1 MLIFVNYNLL
11 HYPMNSIVVWLKRIF
26 TIQTIGLLVAIG
38 SLLVAIHQVWLDSDG
53 EPVACWNGTELPQN
67 ATTRTYVY
75 TATSEQIP
83 IAPLLVT
90 IDNPTQFTAHDVSTK
105 YQTTMQGV
113 KPAYSLDY
121 KTQAGLQGIELRN
134 AETTLPAFEQM
145 PAPINYAELM
155 GASGQINLSLRL
167 TYNGIETP
175 MLVNQQIFLKRFPAY
190 SLQANAATDA
200 RTSAPSD
207 AALYIYDP
215 LTGFQALNLSAIPS
229 ENTSTPNARPTEPA
243 KPAQPAVTPQKQQQ
257 EQPQVAAPSTPK
269 QETAVKSKPAKKKGG
284 THWTEVV
291 GIFLLVIGGGAMG
304 AFLYMPIGEVF
315 DKLYYQ
321 LFDHGFRINF
331 DALKWAFNNEFDNV
345 FGDMHLPNWL
355 SSILYALCIV
365 MGVLATLFYICAI
378 GFMLFSFGLLISKLF

>member
-1 MLIFVNYNLL
+1 
-11 HYPMNSIVVWLKRIF
+11 MNSIVVWLKRLF

-53 EPVACWNGTELPQN
+53 EPVVSWNGVELQQN

-105 YQTTMQGV
+105 YQATMQGV

-134 AETTLPAFEQM
+134 ADTTLPAFEQM
-145 PAPINYAELM
+145 SAPINYAELM
-155 GASGQINLSLRL
+155 GVSGQINLSLRL

-190 SLQANAATDA
+190 SLQANAVTDA
-200 RTSAPSD
+200 RAHTSSD
-207 AALYIYDP
+207 AALYMYDP
-215 LTGFQALNLSAIPS
+215 LTGFRPLYLSATPT
-229 ENTSTPNARPTEPA
+229 ENTTTPNAQPTQPTQ
-243 KPAQPAVTPQKQQQ
+243 PTQPAVTPQKQQQ
-257 EQPQVAAPSTPK
+257 EQPQVAAPTTPK

-284 THWTEVV
+284 THWIEVV
-291 GIFLLVIGGGAMG
+291 GFILLCIGGGVLG
-304 AFLYMPIGEVF
+304 AFLYMPSGEVF
-315 DKLYYQ
+315 DKL
-321 LFDHGFRINF
+321 FEHGFRIDF
-331 DALKWAFNNEFDNV
+331 DALKWAFDNEFDNV

-365 MGVLATLFYICAI
+365 MGVLATLLYICVI
-378 GFMLFSFGLLISKLF
+378 GVMLFSFGLLISKLF

>member
-1 MLIFVNYNLL
+1 
-11 HYPMNSIVVWLKRIF
+11 MNSIVVWLKRIF

-53 EPVACWNGTELPQN
+53 EPVVSWNGTELQQN

-75 TATSEQIP
+75 TATTEQIP

-105 YQTTMQGV
+105 YQATMQGV

-121 KTQAGLQGIELRN
+121 KTQAGLQGVELRN

-145 PAPINYAELM
+145 PAPINYAELT
-155 GASGQINLSLRL
+155 SPTGQINLSLRL

-175 MLVNQQIFLKRFPAY
+175 MQVNQQIFLKRFPAY

-215 LTGFQALNLSAIPS
+215 LTGFQTLNLSAIPS
-229 ENTSTPNARPTEPA
+229 ENTTTTNARPTQPA

-257 EQPQVAAPSTPK
+257 EQPQVAAPTTPK
-269 QETAVKSKPAKKKGG
+269 QETAVKAKPAKKKGG
-284 THWTEVV
+284 THWTLMV
-291 GIFLLVIGGGAMG
+291 GGFLLILAIGAII
-304 AFLYMPIGEVF
+304 AFLYMPIGAAYSKLGDQIF
-315 DKLYYQ
+315 DY
-321 LFDHGFRINF
+321 GFRI
-331 DALKWAFNNEFDNV
+331 DIDDLKWAFNNEFDDV

-355 SSILYALCIV
+355 SSILYALC
-365 MGVLATLFYICAI
+365 VLAGAIATLLWI
-378 GFMLFSFGLLISKLF
+378 GLFILILLGIIALIIKLF

>member
-1 MLIFVNYNLL
+1 
-11 HYPMNSIVVWLKRIF
+11 MNTIVVWLKRLF

-105 YQTTMQGV
+105 YQATMQGV
-113 KPAYSLDY
+113 KPTYSLDY
-121 KTQAGLQGIELRN
+121 KTQAGLQGVELRN

-145 PAPINYAELM
+145 PAPINYAELT
-155 GASGQINLSLRL
+155 SPTGQINLSLRL

-175 MLVNQQIFLKRFPAY
+175 MQVNQQIFLKRFPAH

-215 LTGFQALNLSAIPS
+215 LTGFQTLNLSAIPS
-229 ENTSTPNARPTEPA
+229 ENTTTTNARPTQPA
-243 KPAQPAVTPQKQQQ
+243 KPTQPAVTPQKQQQ
-257 EQPQVAAPSTPK
+257 EQPQVVTPSSPK
-269 QETAVKSKPAKKKGG
+269 QETAVQAKPAKKKGG
-284 THWTEVV
+284 THWTLMV
-291 GIFLLVIGGGAMG
+291 GGFLLILAIGAII
-304 AFLYMPIGEVF
+304 AFLYMPIGAAYS
-315 DKLYYQ
+315 KLGDQ
-321 LFDHGFRINF
+321 IFDHGFRIDF
-331 DALKWAFNNEFDNV
+331 DALKWAFNNEFDDV
-345 FGDMHLPNWL
+345 FGDIHLPNWL
-355 SSILYALCIV
+355 SSILYALC
-365 MGVLATLFYICAI
+365 VLAGTIATLLWI
-378 GFMLFSFGLLISKLF
+378 GLFILILLGIIALIIKLV

>member
-1 MLIFVNYNLL
+1 
-11 HYPMNSIVVWLKRIF
+11 MNSIVVWLKRIF
-26 TIQTIGLLVAIG
+26 TIQTIGLMVAIG

-53 EPVACWNGTELPQN
+53 EPVVSWNGVELQQN

-105 YQTTMQGV
+105 YQATTQGV
-113 KPAYSLDY
+113 NLTYSFDY

-134 AETTLPAFEQM
+134 ADTTLPAFEQM
-145 PAPINYAELM
+145 SAPINYAELM

-190 SLQANAATDA
+190 SLQANAVTDA
-200 RTSAPSD
+200 RAHATSD
-207 AALYIYDP
+207 AALYMYDP
-215 LTGFQALNLSAIPS
+215 LTGFRPLYLSAAPT
-229 ENTSTPNARPTEPA
+229 ENTTTPNTQTTQPT
-243 KPAQPAVTPQKQQQ
+243 KPAVTPQKQQ
-257 EQPQVAAPSTPK
+257 EQPQVAAPTTPK

-284 THWTEVV
+284 PHWIEVV
-291 GIFLLVIGGGAMG
+291 GIILLCFGAS
-304 AFLYMPIGEVF
+304 ALSVFLYMPIGAVYNR
-315 DKLYYQ
+315 LYDQ
-321 LFDHGFRINF
+321 LFDHGFRI
-331 DALKWAFNNEFDNV
+331 DIDDLKWAFNNEFDDV

-355 SSILYALCIV
+355 SSILYALC
-365 MGVLATLFYICAI
+365 VLAGAIATLLWI
-378 GFMLFSFGLLISKLF
+378 GLFVLILTGIVALIIKLF

>member
-1 MLIFVNYNLL
+1 M
-11 HYPMNSIVVWLKRIF
+11 
-26 TIQTIGLLVAIG
+26 
-38 SLLVAIHQVWLDSDG
+38 VAIHQVWLDSEG
-53 EPVACWNGTELPQN
+53 EPVVSWNGTELQQN

-90 IDNPTQFTAHDVSTK
+90 IDNTTQFTAHDVSTK
-105 YQTTMQGV
+105 YQATTQGV
-113 KPAYSLDY
+113 NLTYSFDY

-134 AETTLPAFEQM
+134 ADTTLPAFEQM
-145 PAPINYAELM
+145 SAPINYAELM

-200 RTSAPSD
+200 RISATSD

-215 LTGFQALNLSAIPS
+215 LTGFRPLDLSVIPS
-229 ENTSTPNARPTEPA
+229 ENTTTPNARPVQPA
-243 KPAQPAVTPQKQQQ
+243 KPTQPAVTPQKQ
-257 EQPQVAAPSTPK
+257 EQPQVATPSSPK
-269 QETAVKSKPAKKKGG
+269 QETAVQSKPAKKKGG

-291 GIFLLVIGGGAMG
+291 GIFLLVIGGGVMG
-304 AFLYMPIGEVF
+304 AFLYMPIDAAYRKLGDQIF
-315 DKLYYQ
+315 DG
-321 LFDHGFRINF
+321 GFRIDF
-331 DALKWAFNNEFDNV
+331 DALKWAFNNEFDDV

-355 SSILYALCIV
+355 SSILYALC
-365 MGVLATLFYICAI
+365 VLAGAIATLLWIS
-378 GFMLFSFGLLISKLF
+378 LFILILLGIIALIIKLF

>member
-1 MLIFVNYNLL
+1 
-11 HYPMNSIVVWLKRIF
+11 MNTIVVWLKRIF

-53 EPVACWNGTELPQN
+53 EPVVCWNGTELPQN

-105 YQTTMQGV
+105 YQATMQGV

-121 KTQAGLQGIELRN
+121 KTQAGLQGVELRN

-145 PAPINYAELM
+145 AAPINYAELT
-155 GASGQINLSLRL
+155 SPTGQINLSLRL

-175 MLVNQQIFLKRFPAY
+175 MQVNQQIFLKRFPAY

-207 AALYIYDP
+207 ATLYIYDP

-229 ENTSTPNARPTEPA
+229 ENTTTTNARPTQPA
-243 KPAQPAVTPQKQQQ
+243 KPAQPAVTPQKQ
-257 EQPQVAAPSTPK
+257 EQPQVVTPSSPK
-269 QETAVKSKPAKKKGG
+269 QETAVKAKPAKKKGG
-284 THWTEVV
+284 THWTLMV
-291 GIFLLVIGGGAMG
+291 GGFLLILAIGAII
-304 AFLYMPIGEVF
+304 AFLYMPIGAAYS
-315 DKLYYQ
+315 KLGDQ
-321 LFDHGFRINF
+321 IFDHVFRIDF
-331 DALKWAFNNEFDNV
+331 DALKWAFNNEFDDV
-345 FGDMHLPNWL
+345 FGDIHLPNWL
-355 SSILYALCIV
+355 SSILYALC
-365 MGVLATLFYICAI
+365 VLAGTIATLLWI
-378 GFMLFSFGLLISKLF
+378 GLFILILLGIIALIIKLF

>member
-1 MLIFVNYNLL
+1 
-11 HYPMNSIVVWLKRIF
+11 MNSIVVWLKRIF
-26 TIQTIGLLVAIG
+26 TIQTIGLMVAIG

-53 EPVACWNGTELPQN
+53 EPVVSWNGTELQQN

-105 YQTTMQGV
+105 YQATMQGV

-121 KTQAGLQGIELRN
+121 KTQASLQGIELRN
-134 AETTLPAFEQM
+134 ADTTLPAFEQM
-145 PAPINYAELM
+145 AAPINYAELTNS
-155 GASGQINLSLRL
+155 SGHINLSLRL

-175 MLVNQQIFLKRFPAY
+175 MQVNQQIFLKRFPAH

-200 RTSAPSD
+200 RISATSD

-215 LTGFQALNLSAIPS
+215 LTGFRPLDLSVIPS
-229 ENTSTPNARPTEPA
+229 ENATTPNARPVQPA
-243 KPAQPAVTPQKQQQ
+243 KPTQPAVTPQKQQ
-257 EQPQVAAPSTPK
+257 EQPQVVTPTSPK

-291 GIFLLVIGGGAMG
+291 GIFLLVIGGGVMG
-304 AFLYMPIGEVF
+304 AFLYMPIDAAYRKLGDQIF
-315 DKLYYQ
+315 DG
-321 LFDHGFRINF
+321 GFRIDF
-331 DALKWAFNNEFDNV
+331 DALKWAFNNEFDDV

-355 SSILYALCIV
+355 SSILYALC
-365 MGVLATLFYICAI
+365 VLAGAIATLLWIS
-378 GFMLFSFGLLISKLF
+378 LFILILLGIIALIIKLF

>member
-1 MLIFVNYNLL
+1 
-11 HYPMNSIVVWLKRIF
+11 MNTIVVWLKRLF

-75 TATSEQIP
+75 TATTEQIP

-105 YQTTMQGV
+105 YQATMQGV
-113 KPAYSLDY
+113 KPTYSLDY
-121 KTQAGLQGIELRN
+121 KTQAGLQGVELRN

-145 PAPINYAELM
+145 PAPINYAELT
-155 GASGQINLSLRL
+155 SPTGQINLSLRL

-175 MLVNQQIFLKRFPAY
+175 MQVNQQIFLKRFPAY

-215 LTGFQALNLSAIPS
+215 LTGFQTLNLSAIPS
-229 ENTSTPNARPTEPA
+229 ENTTTTNARPTQPA
-243 KPAQPAVTPQKQQQ
+243 KPTQPAVTPQKQQQ
-257 EQPQVAAPSTPK
+257 EQPQVVTPSSPK
-269 QETAVKSKPAKKKGG
+269 QETAVQAKPAKKKGG
-284 THWTEVV
+284 THWTLMV
-291 GIFLLVIGGGAMG
+291 GGFLLILAIGAII
-304 AFLYMPIGEVF
+304 AFLYMPIGAAYS
-315 DKLYYQ
+315 KLGDQ
-321 LFDHGFRINF
+321 IFDHGFRIDF
-331 DALKWAFNNEFDNV
+331 DALKWAFNNEFDDV
-345 FGDMHLPNWL
+345 FGDIHLPNWL
-355 SSILYALCIV
+355 SSILYALC
-365 MGVLATLFYICAI
+365 VLAGTIATLLWI
-378 GFMLFSFGLLISKLF
+378 GLFILILLGIIALIIKLV

>member
-1 MLIFVNYNLL
+1 
-11 HYPMNSIVVWLKRIF
+11 MNSIVVWLKRIF

-53 EPVACWNGTELPQN
+53 EPVVCWNGTELPQN

-105 YQTTMQGV
+105 YQATMQGV

-121 KTQAGLQGIELRN
+121 KTQAGLQGVELRN

-145 PAPINYAELM
+145 SAPINYAELT
-155 GASGQINLSLRL
+155 SPTGQINLSLRL

-175 MLVNQQIFLKRFPAY
+175 MQVNQQIVLKRFPAY

-215 LTGFQALNLSAIPS
+215 LTGFQTLNLSAIPS
-229 ENTSTPNARPTEPA
+229 ENTTTTNARPTQPA
-243 KPAQPAVTPQKQQQ
+243 KPTQPAVTPQKQQQ
-257 EQPQVAAPSTPK
+257 EQPQVVTPSSPK

-284 THWTEVV
+284 THWTLMV
-291 GIFLLVIGGGAMG
+291 GGFLLILAIGAII
-304 AFLYMPIGEVF
+304 AFLYMPIGAAYS
-315 DKLYYQ
+315 KLGDQ
-321 LFDHGFRINF
+321 IFDHGFRI
-331 DALKWAFNNEFDNV
+331 DIDDLKWAFNNEFDDV

-355 SSILYALCIV
+355 SSILYALC
-365 MGVLATLFYICAI
+365 VLAGAIATLLWIS
-378 GFMLFSFGLLISKLF
+378 LFILILLGIIALIIKLF

>member
-1 MLIFVNYNLL
+1 
-11 HYPMNSIVVWLKRIF
+11 MNTIVVWLKRLF

-53 EPVACWNGTELPQN
+53 EPVVSWNGAELQQN
-67 ATTRTYVY
+67 TTTRTYVY
-75 TATSEQIP
+75 TASTEQIP

-105 YQTTMQGV
+105 YQATMQGV
-113 KPAYSLDY
+113 NPAYSLDY
-121 KTQAGLQGIELRN
+121 KTQAGLQGVELRN

-155 GASGQINLSLRL
+155 GVSGQINLSLRL

-175 MLVNQQIFLKRFPAY
+175 MQVNQQIFLKRFPAY

-243 KPAQPAVTPQKQQQ
+243 KPTQPAVTPQKQQQ
-257 EQPQVAAPSTPK
+257 EQPQVAAPTTPK
-269 QETAVKSKPAKKKGG
+269 QETAVKAKPAKKKGG
-284 THWTEVV
+284 THWTLMV
-291 GIFLLVIGGGAMG
+291 GGFLLILAIGAII
-304 AFLYMPIGEVF
+304 AFLYMPIGAAYS
-315 DKLYYQ
+315 KLGDQ
-321 LFDHGFRINF
+321 IFDHGFRIDI
-331 DALKWAFNNEFDNV
+331 DALKWAFNNEFNDV

-355 SSILYALCIV
+355 SSILYALC
-365 MGVLATLFYICAI
+365 VLAGTIATLLWI
-378 GFMLFSFGLLISKLF
+378 GLFILILLGIIALIIKLV

>member
-1 MLIFVNYNLL
+1 
-11 HYPMNSIVVWLKRIF
+11 MNTIVVWLKRIF

-53 EPVACWNGTELPQN
+53 EPVVSWNGVELQQN

-105 YQTTMQGV
+105 YQATTQGV
-113 KPAYSLDY
+113 NLTYSFDY

-134 AETTLPAFEQM
+134 ADTTLPAFEQM
-145 PAPINYAELM
+145 SAPINYAELM

-175 MLVNQQIFLKRFPAY
+175 MLVNQQIFLKRYPAY
-190 SLQANAATDA
+190 SLQANAVTDA
-200 RTSAPSD
+200 RAHASSD

-215 LTGFQALNLSAIPS
+215 LTGFRPLNLSIAPT
-229 ENTSTPNARPTEPA
+229 ENTTTPNTQTTQPT
-243 KPAQPAVTPQKQQQ
+243 KPTQPAITPQKQQ
-257 EQPQVAAPSTPK
+257 EQPQVATPSSPK

-284 THWTEVV
+284 THWTVVV
-291 GIFLLVIGGGAMG
+291 GVILLVIAGGGMI
-304 AFLYMPIGEVF
+304 AFLIMPIGAIFEKLIDRIF
-315 DKLYYQ
+315 DNKISIGIDDL
-321 LFDHGFRINF
+321 R
-331 DALKWAFNNEFDNV
+331 AAFNCEFEEI
-345 FGDMHLPNWL
+345 FGDMLGAKSLPDWVAM
-355 SSILYALCIV
+355 ILYTLCIIA
-365 MGVLATLFYICAI
+365 GVISSLIVI
-378 GFMLFSFGLLISKLF
+378 GTIALILLGIVALLIKLF

>member
-1 MLIFVNYNLL
+1 
-11 HYPMNSIVVWLKRIF
+11 MNTIVVWLKRLF

-53 EPVACWNGTELPQN
+53 EPVVSWNGTELPQN
-67 ATTRTYVY
+67 ATTRIYVY

-105 YQTTMQGV
+105 YQATTQGV
-113 KPAYSLDY
+113 NLTYSFDY

-134 AETTLPAFEQM
+134 ADTTLPAFEQM
-145 PAPINYAELM
+145 SAPINYAELM

-175 MLVNQQIFLKRFPAY
+175 MQVNQQIFLKRFPAY

-207 AALYIYDP
+207 AVLYIYDP
-215 LTGFQALNLSAIPS
+215 LTGFQTLNLSAIPS
-229 ENTSTPNARPTEPA
+229 ENTTTTNARPTQPA
-243 KPAQPAVTPQKQQQ
+243 KPAQPAVTPQKQ
-257 EQPQVAAPSTPK
+257 EQPQVVTPSSPK
-269 QETAVKSKPAKKKGG
+269 QETAVQAKPAKKKGG
-284 THWTEVV
+284 THWTLMV
-291 GIFLLVIGGGAMG
+291 GGFLLILAIGAII
-304 AFLYMPIGEVF
+304 AFLYMPIGAAYS
-315 DKLYYQ
+315 KLGDQ
-321 LFDHGFRINF
+321 IFDHGFRI
-331 DALKWAFNNEFDNV
+331 DIDDLKWAFNNEFDDV

-355 SSILYALCIV
+355 SSILYALC
-365 MGVLATLFYICAI
+365 VLAGAIATLLWI
-378 GFMLFSFGLLISKLF
+378 GLFILILLGIIALIIKLF

>member
-1 MLIFVNYNLL
+1 
-11 HYPMNSIVVWLKRIF
+11 MNTIVVWLKRIF

-53 EPVACWNGTELPQN
+53 EPVVSWNGVELQQN

-105 YQTTMQGV
+105 YQATTQGV
-113 KPAYSLDY
+113 NLTYSFDY

-134 AETTLPAFEQM
+134 ADTTLPAFEQM
-145 PAPINYAELM
+145 SAPINYAELM
-155 GASGQINLSLRL
+155 GVSGQINLSLRL

-175 MLVNQQIFLKRFPAY
+175 MQVNQQIFLKRFPAY
-190 SLQANAATDA
+190 SLQANAVTDA
-200 RTSAPSD
+200 RAHASSD
-207 AALYIYDP
+207 AALYMYDP
-215 LTGFQALNLSAIPS
+215 LTGFRPLYLSAAPA
-229 ENTSTPNARPTEPA
+229 ENTTTPNTQSTQPT
-243 KPAQPAVTPQKQQQ
+243 KPTQPAVTPQKQQQ
-257 EQPQVAAPSTPK
+257 EQPQVAAPTAPK

-284 THWTEVV
+284 THWIEVV
-291 GIFLLVIGGGAMG
+291 GFILLCIGGGVLG
-304 AFLYMPIGEVF
+304 AFLYMPSGEVF
-315 DKLYYQ
+315 DKL
-321 LFDHGFRINF
+321 FEHGFRIDF
-331 DALKWAFNNEFDNV
+331 DALKWAFDNEFDNV

-365 MGVLATLFYICAI
+365 MGVLATLLYICVI
-378 GFMLFSFGLLISKLF
+378 GVMLFSFGLLISKLF